1 MQDIKELTR
10 DELVQWFETRG
21 IRSFRAGQI
30 FKWIYLRQAES
41 FDEMT
46 DLSKDVRKLLKEH
59 FTLPRLAIERTQFSA
74 DGTEKLL
81 FRLEDGEH
89 IEAVLIPQKDHY
101 TLCISSQVGCKQA
114 CKFCLTAT
122 CGFTRNLTSAEIVS
136 QVRDARKHLSL
147 RGNKSES
154 GAKNS
159 DAIDFVGEGKI
170 DEKNQ
175 KHGSFHADS
184 TPSPPPV
191 GPLSNIVFMGM
202 GEPLANYNAVLQSLQ
217 IITDS
222 DFGLKFSPR
231 RVTVSTCGL
240 VPEIRR
246 LGEDSDVNLA
256 VSLNATD
263 DETRTMLMPVN
274 RKYPIAELLDACR
287 SFKMKP
293 RNKITFEYILIKG
306 INDSDEDAKRLV
318 KMLAPIKAKVNLIP
332 FNAHERSDFKRPS
345 EAKVSRFLQILLDRQ
360 ITAITRKSKGD
371 DISAACGQLRA
382 ETTL

>member
-10 DELVQWFETRG
+10 NELVKWFETRS

-46 DLSKDVRKLLKEH
+46 DLSKEVRKRLAEN
-59 FTLPRLAIERTQFSA
+59 FTLPRLAIERSQFST

-81 FRLEDGEH
+81 FRLSDGEQ

-101 TLCISSQVGCKQA
+101 TLCISSQVGCRQG
-114 CKFCLTAT
+114 CRFCLTAT
-122 CGFTRNLTSAEIVS
+122 CGFKRNLTAAEIVS

-147 RGNKSES
+147 RTES
-154 GAKNS
+154 PS
-159 DAIDFVGEGKI
+159 DSSI
-170 DEKNQ
+170 
-175 KHGSFHADS
+175 ADTEPS
-184 TPSPPPV
+184 TLPHLPV

-202 GEPLANYNAVLQSLQ
+202 GEPLANTDAVLQALE

-240 VPEIRR
+240 VPEMRR
-246 LGEDSDVNLA
+246 LGEASDVNLA

-263 DETRTMLMPVN
+263 DKTRSWLMPVN
-274 RKYPIAELLDACR
+274 RTYPIAELLDACR
-287 SFKMKP
+287 AFKMKP

-306 INDSDEDAKRLV
+306 INDSDDDAFRLV

-332 FNAHERSDFKRPS
+332 FNEHEKSDFRRPS
-345 EAKVSRFLQILLDRQ
+345 KERVSRFLQILLDRQ
-360 ITAITRKSKGD
+360 MTAITRKSKGD
-371 DISAACGQLRA
+371 DIYAACGQLRNRS
-382 ETTL
+382 